1 MNKII
6 VIFSILIQAA
16 CSGSE
21 HERNYAGTYAYG
33 HEVHSFKPC
42 NEKIDFWV
50 SFDWA
55 GIEMHEYYKKSKKE
69 PYQLMYVEF
78 RGQVLNEAVD
88 GFAKDY
94 DGLIRI
100 SEVTKYSFEVPATCK

>member
-6 VIFSILIQAA
+6 ALLLILFPAI
-16 CSGSE
+16 CHGSE
-21 HERNYAGTYAYG
+21 HETNYAGTYVYG
-33 HEVHSFKPC
+33 PEVHSFKPC
-42 NEKIDFWV
+42 NQKADFWV

-69 PYQLMYVEF
+69 PYQHMYIEF
-78 RGQVLNEAVD
+78 RGQVLNEVVE
-88 GFAKDY
+88 GFAENS

-100 SEVTKYSFEVPATCK
+100 SEVTRYSFKVPDTCK